1 MSSPWR
7 DDLIPLLGPYNGEQL
22 FPLTNVVLPAW
33 LLLCFAPN
41 WKYTH
46 MIAWIPIFIHAILYL
61 VSIIAILQQDSSGS
75 FTSLEGIVQLFSDPN
90 TVFIGWIHYVS
101 FDLFVARA
109 ISLDAIQH
117 TSSYLQYVILM
128 GPCLFLCLMAG
139 PVGLVLYAILKMI
152 FFNKTKEK
160 ES

>member
-33 LLLCFAPN
+33 LLLWFAPN

>member
-1 MSSPWR
+1 
-7 DDLIPLLGPYNGEQL
+7 
-22 FPLTNVVLPAW
+22 
-33 LLLCFAPN
+33 
-41 WKYTH
+41 

-139 PVGLVLYAILKMI
+139 PVGLVFYAILKMI